1 MLLDRRARLGFERLA
16 VPLHFGRSTVLED
29 NPECRD
35 FGGEHL
41 TNVQN
46 ALRERKGAGHLEHDV
61 AQRLEFLEQSGSGFW
76 RERVVYGSDCTA
88 FLLTGEQILH
98 ARNCAIGE
106 AERRL
111 KAPRM
116 KLVQFHGAPR
126 NLPPEM
132 TEFIDSRLVKSR
144 ANLAS
149 RAASV
154 SGSSAP

>member
-1 MLLDRRARLGFERLA
+1 MLLDRRARLGLERLA
-16 VPLHFGRSTVLED
+16 VPLHFGRPAVLKV
-29 NPECRD
+29 NPERGE

-46 ALRERKGAGHLEHDV
+46 ALRERKGAGHLEHEV
-61 AQRLEFLEQSGSGFW
+61 AQRSEFLEQSGSGFC

-98 ARNCAIGE
+98 ARNCAIRE
-106 AERRL
+106 AKRRL

-116 KLVQFHGAPR
+116 KFVQFHRAPR

-132 TEFIDSRLVKSR
+132 TEFIASRQVKSR
-144 ANLAS
+144 AKFAS